1 MPDPIINLGTPVVQ
15 AYLAGL
21 ASRRQQEAQ
30 QLQMAQTL
38 FGVQNANRDDAFRS
52 SQAAQQQANADRGF
66 QNADRT
72 YDLSR
77 ERMTFDQANRTAD
90 DNRRV
95 LEMDQKRQAETAAQG
110 FNATQFPQMVQS
122 RGMSPDQ
129 LWDNAGQLASEETA
143 FRAAPSDVQQQAL
156 KPALDTL
163 RDQQIAEA
171 ARQRLQSDYQRAVDQ
186 ITTDPRLSNGQRDK
200 LLGDLRNEMMQRQGI
215 VSKHF
220 GDLPPS
226 PTQLGER
233 MAEFGVPQDKI
244 AAAMPYAGLKEA
256 GLTGDQAQ
264 QVMGTQKRT
273 PYTAGLKAQ
282 DSVLDAQI
290 RQAQTM
296 LDSGQFADQEV
307 QIRNQIL
314 ALRRQQTRIA
324 EQIAAELGGGGAG
337 GGMMPQ
343 QGAQQPPQQ
352 APDPIDQAI
361 QALTQQLGRT
371 PTEDEVLQALQGT
384 P

>member
-1 MPDPIINLGTPVVQ
+1 MPVDPIINLGTPIVQ

-30 QLQMAQTL
+30 QLQQAQTL
-38 FGVQNANRDDAFRS
+38 FGIQNANRDDAFRA
-52 SQAAQQQANADRGF
+52 SQAARAQANTDRGF

-72 YDLSR
+72 YDLAR
-77 ERMTFDQANRTAD
+77 ERMTFDQGNRTAD
-90 DNRRV
+90 DMRRQD
-95 LEMDQKRQAETAAQG
+95 EIDQKRRAETAAQS
-110 FNATQFPQMVQS
+110 FNATQFPQLVQS

-129 LWDNAGQLASEETA
+129 LWDNAGQLATEETA
-143 FRAAPSDVQQQAL
+143 FRAAPSAVQGQAL

-171 ARQRLQSDYQRAVDQ
+171 ARQRLQADYQRAVDQ
-186 ITTDPRLSNGQRDK
+186 IATDPRLSNGQRDK
-200 LLGDLRNEMMQRQGI
+200 LLGDLRAEMMQRQGL

-220 GDLPPS
+220 GDIPPS
-226 PTQLGER
+226 PEQLGQR
-233 MAEFGVPQDKI
+233 MAEFGVPPDKI

-256 GLTGDQAQ
+256 GLTGEMAQ
-264 QVMGTQKRT
+264 QVMGTQKKT
-273 PYTAGLKAQ
+273 PYTAGLRAQ

-296 LDSGQFADQEV
+296 LDSKQFPEQEAA
-307 QIRNQIL
+307 IRNQIL
-314 ALRRQQTRIA
+314 GLRRQQTRIA
-324 EQIAAELGGGGAG
+324 EQIAAELGGGVGMG
-337 GGMMPQ
+337 GG
-343 QGAQQPPQQ
+343 GVAQPAPQQ
-352 APDPIDQAI
+352 AADPIDQAI